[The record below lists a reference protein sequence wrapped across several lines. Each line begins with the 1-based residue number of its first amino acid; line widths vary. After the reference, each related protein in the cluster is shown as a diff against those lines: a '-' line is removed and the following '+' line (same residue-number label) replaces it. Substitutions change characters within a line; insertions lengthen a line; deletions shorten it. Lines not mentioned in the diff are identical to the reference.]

1 VSAFARFAD
10 ARKIPAVATQ
20 RVLARTTGSLYATG
34 ALLILIATL
43 FGSGWEGIDVAAIR
57 VLAVAAIV
65 LGVAV
70 FLVGHRIPRPA
81 YHLLV
86 AGGPIVITAFV
97 HLGQGTVWSLAF
109 VIGYVFTILDASF
122 FFSPPGV
129 LVHLCLVVCCA
140 IVGMVSV
147 HLPVGAIVS
156 MPGTFIVV
164 AVVVTWLAWMADAA
178 EEDSLTRLPN
188 RRAFDRRLEE
198 ELGRVGREHGQ
209 LALVLLD
216 LDHFKDVN
224 DHSGHLA
231 GDRLLLE
238 CAQAWRG
245 SVGESHLL
253 SRYGGDEFALLL
265 PGSSLGRAADLAD
278 RLRSVAPDGVTL
290 SAGVAASAPGDSA
303 SMFLSRADVALY
315 EAKSAGRDQTV
326 VYGDPARG
334 ASELEAAI
342 TAGEL
347 VLHYQPVVRLRDGA
361 VTGAE
366 ALVRWQH
373 PRKGLVPPSD
383 FVPQAERTGAIHA
396 LGMWTLDQACEAT
409 ARLRDDTT
417 VSVNVSVPELRNP
430 GYPELVR
437 HVLDMHGLPPQRL
450 ALEITE
456 AVFDNGDP
464 QVVATLNKLRA
475 LGARIAIDDFGTGY
489 SSLRWLERFPI
500 DIVKI
505 DASFVRAISAER
517 EREPV
522 LEAVMAIG
530 RSMGMTVVA
539 EGVETRYQADVL
551 RRLGC
556 DLAQGYLFGRPV
568 PRQR

>member
-1 VSAFARFAD
+1 
-10 ARKIPAVATQ
+10 
-20 RVLARTTGSLYATG
+20 
-34 ALLILIATL
+34 
-43 FGSGWEGIDVAAIR
+43 
-57 VLAVAAIV
+57 
-65 LGVAV
+65 
-70 FLVGHRIPRPA
+70 
-81 YHLLV
+81 
-86 AGGPIVITAFV
+86 
-97 HLGQGTVWSLAF
+97 
-109 VIGYVFTILDASF
+109 
-122 FFSPPGV
+122 
-129 LVHLCLVVCCA
+129 
-140 IVGMVSV
+140 
-147 HLPVGAIVS
+147 
-156 MPGTFIVV
+156 
-164 AVVVTWLAWMADAA
+164 
-178 EEDSLTRLPN
+178 
-188 RRAFDRRLEE
+188 
-198 ELGRVGREHGQ
+198 
-209 LALVLLD
+209 
-216 LDHFKDVN
+216 
-224 DHSGHLA
+224 
-231 GDRLLLE
+231 
-238 CAQAWRG
+238 
-245 SVGESHLL
+245 
-253 SRYGGDEFALLL
+253 
-265 PGSSLGRAADLAD
+265 
-278 RLRSVAPDGVTL
+278 
-290 SAGVAASAPGDSA
+290 
-303 SMFLSRADVALY
+303 
-315 EAKSAGRDQTV
+315 
-326 VYGDPARG
+326 
-334 ASELEAAI
+334 
-342 TAGEL
+342 
-347 VLHYQPVVRLRDGA
+347 
-361 VTGAE
+361 
-366 ALVRWQH
+366 
-373 PRKGLVPPSD
+373 
-383 FVPQAERTGAIHA
+383 
-396 LGMWTLDQACEAT
+396 MWTLDQACEAT